1 MKTILLQ
8 AAAASEGGTI
18 FGMNP
23 QLLMFGAI
31 AIIFYFFMIRPQ
43 MKKTKEA
50 KAFRDG
56 LTAGDKIVTAGG
68 IHGKVLEIAD
78 TTILIST
85 EGGKLRLEKSS
96 VTANE
101 QDQLVN
107 QKK

>member
-8 AAAASEGGTI
+8 VADGAEGATI
-18 FGMNP
+18 FGIP
-23 QLLMFGAI
+23 QQFFMFGAI

-50 KAFRDG
+50 KAFREG
-56 LTAGDKIVTAGG
+56 LKTGDKIITAGG
-68 IHGKVLEIAD
+68 IHGKVLEVND
-78 TTILIST
+78 TTVLIST
-85 EGGKLRLEKSS
+85 ESGKLRLEKGS